1 MQRYERFVLSPI
13 GGAPGN
19 EYRIVDGRVEFR
31 SFQERE
37 KPRKVSTW
45 RALGPN
51 DILMHLSLNTEVGK
65 WLMKRLQGRMEA

>member
-19 EYRIVDGRVEFR
+19 EYRIVGGRVEFR
-31 SFQERE
+31 SFQRA
-37 KPRKVSTW
+37 KQRKCGAW
-45 RALGPN
+45 RPLAPN

-65 WLMKRLQGRMEA
+65 WLVKRLQTRTAA